1 MLILSRKAGE
11 KLVIGNDVIVEVVR
25 VRGNRVTLGLT
36 APAEIAIMRSELT
49 AGAADRIIEIELGEE
64 TDQFGEE
71 TDQFVAPTVSGN
83 QRSVSPRDMLV
94 AG

>member
-1 MLILSRKAGE
+1 MEMLILSRKAGE

-64 TDQFGEE
+64 TDQF
-71 TDQFVAPTVSGN
+71 VAPTASGN
-83 QRSVSPRDMLV
+83 PRSVSPRDMLV